1 MKIVSWIIGI
11 IVIGFFL
18 VATGTLYIL
27 DESKQ
32 AVVTQF
38 GKPIGGPITRPGLH
52 VKMPFT
58 QIVHYFEKRLL
69 EWDGHPNEIP
79 TKDKKYIWIDT
90 TARWRIKDP
99 LKFMQTVNN
108 ESSAQARL
116 DDIID
121 AATRD
126 YITSNNLLE
135 AVRDTNNLLSGE
147 KSAGELEVAQSAEAL
162 EKINMGRDKIL
173 QSILQDASKTVPQYG
188 IELVDVRIKRIN
200 YIEKVRE
207 KVYERMTA
215 ERKRAAEQYRS
226 EGQGEKAKIEGLT
239 LKELQNIRSM
249 AYKKAEEIKG
259 RADAEAIKIYADAY
273 GKDPDF
279 YSFLKTLDT
288 YKNTIDGETVLILS
302 TEGNYY
308 KYLKGN

>member
-1 MKIVSWIIGI
+1 MKIISWIIGI

-18 VATGTLYIL
+18 IATGTLYIL

-32 AVVTQF
+32 AVITQF

-52 VKMPFT
+52 IKMPFV

-90 TARWRIKDP
+90 TARWLIKDP

-135 AVRDTNNLLSGE
+135 AVRDTNTLLSGE

-162 EKINMGRDKIL
+162 EKINIGREKIL
-173 QSILQDASKTVPQYG
+173 HSILQDVSKTVPQYG
-188 IELVDVRIKRIN
+188 IEVVDVRIKRIN

-207 KVYERMTA
+207 KVYERMIA

-239 LKELQNIRSM
+239 LKELQNIRST

-259 RADAEAIKIYADAY
+259 RADAEAIKIYAEAY

-288 YKNTIDGETVLILS
+288 YKNTVDNETTLILS

>member
-1 MKIVSWIIGI
+1 MKIISWIIGI

-18 VATGTLYIL
+18 IATGTLYIL

-32 AVVTQF
+32 AVITQF

-52 VKMPFT
+52 IKMPFV

-90 TARWRIKDP
+90 TARWLIKDP

-108 ESSAQARL
+108 ETAAQARL

-135 AVRDTNNLLSGE
+135 AVRDTNTLLSGE

-162 EKINMGRDKIL
+162 EKINIGREKIL
-173 QSILQDASKTVPQYG
+173 HSILQDVSKTVPQYG
-188 IELVDVRIKRIN
+188 IEVVDVRIKRIN

-239 LKELQNIRSM
+239 LKELQSIRST

-259 RADAEAIKIYADAY
+259 RADAEAIKIYAEAY

-288 YKNTIDGETVLILS
+288 YKNTVDKETTLILS

>member
-1 MKIVSWIIGI
+1 MKIISWIIGI

-18 VATGTLYIL
+18 IATGTLYVL

-32 AVVTQF
+32 AVITQF
-38 GKPIGGPITRPGLH
+38 GKPIGGPITSPGLH
-52 VKMPFT
+52 IKMPFV

-90 TARWRIKDP
+90 TARWTIKDP

-135 AVRDTNNLLSGE
+135 AVRDTNTLLSGE

-162 EKINMGRDKIL
+162 EKINIGREKIL
-173 QSILQDASKTVPQYG
+173 HSILQDVSKTVPQYG
-188 IELVDVRIKRIN
+188 ISVVDVRIKRIN

-239 LKELQNIRSM
+239 LKELQNIHST

-259 RADAEAIKIYADAY
+259 RADAEAIKIYAEAY

-279 YSFLKTLDT
+279 YSFLKTLET
-288 YKNTIDGETVLILS
+288 YKNTVDGETVLILS

>member
-1 MKIVSWIIGI
+1 MKIISWIIGI

-18 VATGTLYIL
+18 IATGTLYVL

-32 AVVTQF
+32 AVITQF
-38 GKPIGGPITRPGLH
+38 GKPIGGPITSPGLH
-52 VKMPFT
+52 IKMPFV

-90 TARWRIKDP
+90 TARWIIKDP

-135 AVRDTNNLLSGE
+135 AVRDTNTLLSGE

-162 EKINMGRDKIL
+162 EKINIGREKIL
-173 QSILQDASKTVPQYG
+173 HSILQDVSKTVPQYG
-188 IELVDVRIKRIN
+188 ISVVDVRIKRIN

-239 LKELQNIRSM
+239 LKELQNIHSA

-259 RADAEAIKIYADAY
+259 RADAEAIKIYAEAY

-279 YSFLKTLDT
+279 YSFLKTLET
-288 YKNTIDGETVLILS
+288 YKNTVDGETVLILS